1 MAFSLFASCLWHF
14 LAGDRQAVQAS
25 DRRVEVWLPS
35 QTNGP
40 AFCPFRSL
48 SHFDL
53 DTETVASPGEYL
65 SSLVRGGDLQ
75 RRERATE
82 PHEGVAGGCDR
93 IIQQHA
99 GFGVD

>member
-1 MAFSLFASCLWHF
+1 MAFSLLASCLWRF
-14 LAGDRQAVQAS
+14 LAGGPAGCADKRQRCGSLAK
-25 DRRVEVWLPS
+25 
-35 QTNGP
+35 TNGP

-53 DTETVASPGEYL
+53 GIGTVASPGEYL